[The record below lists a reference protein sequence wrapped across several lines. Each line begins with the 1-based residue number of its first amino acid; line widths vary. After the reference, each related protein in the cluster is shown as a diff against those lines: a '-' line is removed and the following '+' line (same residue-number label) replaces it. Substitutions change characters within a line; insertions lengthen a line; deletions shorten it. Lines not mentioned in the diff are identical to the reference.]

1 MNAEGAHDRRSPL
14 YAELRRFVGFRWVAG
29 VLVILGAL
37 ANSTWQGWTELH
49 ARAMLLGAAILAF
62 NIIFWVALWRYR
74 PDRHSRAALTA
85 LAWVQIISD
94 MLCLTML
101 VVWTGGLLSPLLGLF
116 VLHMVFTSTLLSPLS
131 AFGAAGVAAAM
142 VSVGLL
148 MAGRWP
154 TERAELLIGLGGMAT
169 ILLTVHLTN
178 HITQSL
184 RRREVEVSDRNRR
197 IRAILETAADGIV
210 TIDEDS
216 IIVSINP
223 AAQRIFGY
231 APGELV
237 GEDIRILVP
246 EPHGSA
252 HAGYIAEYR
261 RTGESKIIGVGR
273 EVIGRRKN
281 GTVFP
286 LDAAV
291 SVVPLDDGVN
301 YTAIV
306 RDITDRKAAEQRLRD
321 LNDELRRQQQA
332 MVQSEKMAAM
342 GQMAAGVAHEIANP
356 LASMDS
362 LLQLIKRSPEK
373 LNGQTVDTLRAQL
386 ERIRIIVRQMTD
398 FAHPDAG
405 GWARVALNEVVT
417 GALEIMRFDHR
428 IRGVKVS
435 CDLSEEVGQI
445 DAIPHALQQVLVNMI
460 INALD
465 ALDAPDAP
473 DTPDTPDPARSPR
486 LRLSTRAAG
495 ERRIIKIEDNG
506 QGIAAV
512 DLHRI
517 FEPFY
522 TTKPVGKGTGL
533 GLSISFSLIS
543 QHGGTCEVRSEQGR
557 GTSFIISLPA
567 DRASS
572 NREAAGRGDS

>member
-1 MNAEGAHDRRSPL
+1 MKPERAHDRHSPL
-14 YAELRRFVGFRWVAG
+14 YAELRRFVAFRWIAG
-29 VLVILGAL
+29 VTVILGAF

-49 ARAMLLGAAILAF
+49 GRAMLLGAAILAF
-62 NIIFWVALWRYR
+62 NIVFWVALWRYR
-74 PDRHSRAALTA
+74 PDRHTRATLTA

-94 MLCLTML
+94 MLCLTLL
-101 VVWTGGLLSPLLGLF
+101 VVWTGGLMSPLLGLF

-131 AFGAAGVAAAM
+131 AFGAAAAAVAM
-142 VSVGLL
+142 VSAGLL
-148 MAGRWP
+148 TAGLWP
-154 TERAELLIGLGGMAT
+154 TERAELLIALGGMAT
-169 ILLTVHLTN
+169 LLLTVHLTN

-184 RRREVEVSDRNRR
+184 RRREVDVADRNRR
-197 IRAILETAADGIV
+197 IRAIVETAADGIV
-210 TIDEDS
+210 TIDQDS
-216 IIVSINP
+216 VIVSINP
-223 AAQRIFGY
+223 AAERIFGY
-231 APGELV
+231 GPGELV
-237 GEDIRILVP
+237 GENIKILVP
-246 EPHGSA
+246 EPHASA
-252 HAGYIAEYR
+252 HAGYIAEYQ
-261 RTGESKIIGVGR
+261 RTGQSRIIGVGR
-273 EVIGRRKN
+273 EVTGRRKD

-356 LASMDS
+356 VASMDS
-362 LLQLIKRSPEK
+362 LLQLVKRSPEK

-386 ERIRIIVRQMTD
+386 DRIRIIVRQMTD

-405 GWARVALNEVVT
+405 GWARVSLNDVVA
-417 GALEIMRFDHR
+417 GALEMMRFDHR

-435 CDLSEEVGQI
+435 CDLSEEVGRI
-445 DAIPHALQQVLVNMI
+445 DAIPHALQQVLVNMV

-465 ALDAPDAP
+465 ALDGIPE
-473 DTPDTPDPARSPR
+473 PR

-495 ERRIIKIEDNG
+495 ARRLIEIEDNG
-506 QGIAAV
+506 QGIPPA

-533 GLSISFSLIS
+533 GLSISFSLIA
-543 QHGGTCEVRSEQGR
+543 QHGGRCDVRSEPGR
-557 GTSFIISLPA
+557 GTTFTISLPES
-567 DRASS
+567 RSS
-572 NREAAGRGDS
+572 SIREAAGGGDS